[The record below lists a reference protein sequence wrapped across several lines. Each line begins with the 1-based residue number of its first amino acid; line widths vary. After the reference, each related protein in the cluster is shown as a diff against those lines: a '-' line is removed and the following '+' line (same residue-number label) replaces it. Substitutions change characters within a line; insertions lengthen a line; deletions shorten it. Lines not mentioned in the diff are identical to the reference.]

1 MSMLAVY
8 CWNISRE
15 NSLGQGGKYTLKKK
29 LPVHD
34 QVVIGGNSLQR
45 CIYLYISLQSQSLP
59 GTGMSGQKNRAFVNL
74 WLIDILAMEL
84 QSYFNERI
92 VSADYFH
99 ESNFLS
105 LSGIIWGLLY
115 IFAKQIG
122 LGFHLL

>member
-1 MSMLAVY
+1 MYLFIHFPSVPESARDWDV
-8 CWNISRE
+8 RA
-15 NSLGQGGKYTLKKK
+15 KK
-29 LPVHD
+29 
-34 QVVIGGNSLQR
+34 
-45 CIYLYISLQSQSLP
+45 
-59 GTGMSGQKNRAFVNL
+59 RAFVNL

-84 QSYFNERI
+84 QSYFNEKI
-92 VSADYFH
+92 VSADYFR